1 MQAGSVLD
9 FATQCERNKEA
20 DSSVHCHTDTSADSA
35 QTGGLRIVL
44 NDGTVAFLPNLV
56 AIVEKE
62 VAELA
67 AEAASNGA
75 TGEAVANDGRTAVQK
90 PNLCVLVLLTC

>member
-1 MQAGSVLD
+1 MSIVL
-9 FATQCERNKEA
+9 
-20 DSSVHCHTDTSADSA
+20 SADSA
-35 QTGGLRIVL
+35 QAGGLRIVL

-67 AEAASNGA
+67 AKQP
-75 TGEAVANDGRTAVQK
+75 VM
-90 PNLCVLVLLTC
+90 VLLEKL